1 MVGTATPCD
10 VITRLRKG
18 DPHRMEES
26 VERQN
31 LLQGVRLARPAAV
44 DSQGDDVGRVWP
56 VAVWS
61 AASHVAGLWSGLL

>member
-31 LLQGVRLARPAAV
+31 LLQGGSFGQA
-44 DSQGDDVGRVWP
+44 GRR
-56 VAVWS
+56 
-61 AASHVAGLWSGLL
+61 

>member
-44 DSQGDDVGRVWP
+44 DSQGDDVGRV
-56 VAVWS
+56 
-61 AASHVAGLWSGLL
+61 